1 MGAISSKAD
10 TYQGK
15 KNREKCETWTL
26 FKKPIINLNSAIE
39 SSEDPVKQFCFEKC
53 KNKTVNAFVAEYP
66 GNHRIYNCL
75 CKDLESEAR
84 KWAIAFGWES
94 TN

>member
-10 TYQGK
+10 TYQ
-15 KNREKCETWTL
+15 
-26 FKKPIINLNSAIE
+26 AIE
-39 SSEDPVKQFCFEKC
+39 SSEDPIKKFCFEKC

-75 CKDLESEAR
+75 CKDLETEAR
-84 KWAIAFGWES
+84 KWAIAFG
-94 TN
+94 